1 MKNLRQKAI
10 VEIISK
16 YEVDTQQRLAELLR
30 QYGFEAT
37 QATVSRDIK
46 DMSLIKVSAKN
57 NRYKYALP
65 HIASVHGKMQKFHSV
80 FHDSIISAEVA
91 GNLLVIKTYPGMANA
106 VCAAM
111 DQIGF
116 DGVVGTIAG
125 DDTIF
130 MAICSEAQARA
141 VKQKL
146 FELE

>member
-10 VEIISK
+10 VDIIAK
-16 YEVDTQQRLAELLR
+16 NEVNTQQHLAQLLR
-30 QYGFEAT
+30 DAGFEAT

-46 DMSLIKVSAKN
+46 EMSLIKVSGETGT
-57 NRYKYALP
+57 YKYAMP
-65 HIASVHGKMQKFHSV
+65 HEAHNRTSAQKFRSLLQDNVISV
-80 FHDSIISAEVA
+80 DAA

-111 DQIGF
+111 DQIAF

-130 MAICSEAQARA
+130 VAIRSEQQAII
-141 VKQKL
+141 VQQSIINLK
-146 FELE
+146 